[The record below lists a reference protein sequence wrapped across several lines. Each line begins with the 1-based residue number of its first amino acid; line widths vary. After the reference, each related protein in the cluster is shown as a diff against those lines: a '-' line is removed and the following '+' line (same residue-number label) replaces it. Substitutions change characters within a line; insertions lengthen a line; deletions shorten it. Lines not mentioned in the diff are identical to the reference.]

1 MPKLKITGWE
11 TGRNKVAMMELL
23 QETLGMN
30 KEESEQLADAIH
42 QGKGFKLVFEDMEE
56 ANDLAEKLTEVG
68 AKVEIESE

>member
-1 MPKLKITGWE
+1 MPKLHIKGWD

-30 KEESEQLADAIH
+30 KEESEKLADAIH

-56 ANDLAEKLTEVG
+56 ARELADKLTAVG